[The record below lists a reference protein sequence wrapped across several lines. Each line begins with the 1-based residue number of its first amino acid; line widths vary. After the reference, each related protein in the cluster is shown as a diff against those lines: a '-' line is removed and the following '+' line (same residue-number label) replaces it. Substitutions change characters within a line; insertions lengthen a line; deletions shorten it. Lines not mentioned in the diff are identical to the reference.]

1 MKRVSFLVA
10 AALAAAL
17 SIASCTSSSAPA
29 PLACVSGLA
38 LDCKPLYDPPIYQ
51 TIFDKTLH
59 PTCATGSGTCH
70 TSDGA
75 KGGLVFENADAAY
88 ALLLGT
94 TDGRKRVVAGD
105 AACSLVM
112 IRLSSTD
119 PTVHMPPGSTFLPD
133 AERCAIAQWIAAGA
147 KR

>member
-1 MKRVSFLVA
+1 MRRACLASVA
-10 AALAAAL
+10 A
-17 SIASCTSSSAPA
+17 IAIAVVACTSHDSQSLP
-29 PLACVSGLA
+29 CVANLS

-51 TIFDKTLH
+51 TIFDRTLH
-59 PTCATGSGTCH
+59 PTCASGSGTCH
-70 TSDGA
+70 TSDAA

-94 TDGRKRVVAGD
+94 TDGRKRVLAGD
-105 AACSLVM
+105 PACSLVM
-112 IRLSSTD
+112 IRLSSGD
-119 PTVHMPPGSTFLPD
+119 PAVHMPPGTTFLPD